1 MAPEAPADTAGPSS
15 PPPQLPEGWLP
26 QWEGVGRKWYYVQR
40 TTGKSQW
47 EIPTEP
53 IVLTPSTTPTPMGA
67 GLSQEPRSH
76 PTSNSTRELESVDT
90 TAGGTYSA
98 ADSARIS
105 SSLDSQI
112 YRRSDNPTY
121 GSSGVPGWYSSQTG
135 QHLLGGYQ
143 QQLAANAAGYGP
155 NSLQHGPVGQ
165 MNGVQQ
171 AFYGSQTDPGYQIT
185 GPHHMGQSISSSALG
200 NNPGTYQGPPSG
212 YNMTQHAQS
221 FQGFS
226 ADPAGLHSH
235 QAPAPWTITSSSQG
249 QMARSM
255 DGASDSQPQWQLESQ
270 QGHLNASGEAAP
282 MNLHPSAMPKPFFRS
297 YTSSQHAEPASEE
310 FARRVS
316 NASLVGEGQPYQTSA
331 ESFPNHSPHSM
342 VEQGRFGQ
350 SQPDPRSHSQHTP
363 SDPALQGFSPLQHV
377 QSQYQQQHMIR
388 KQSGSH
394 QANFAQRHQQ
404 YYKPMA
410 QVNVNQYV
418 SQHQFGSSG
427 GPTAFPETV
436 HGHQAPYHQ
445 SSHYPEHLEHPPGE
459 TGRPSESRFVSG
471 PWTSTPPSPGQL

>member
-53 IVLTPSTTPTPMGA
+53 VVLTPSTTPTPMGA
-67 GLSQEPRSH
+67 GPTQEPRSH

-112 YRRSDNPTY
+112 YGQSDNPTY
-121 GSSGVPGWYSSQTG
+121 GSSGVPDWYSSQTG

-143 QQLAANAAGYGP
+143 QQLATNAAVYEQ
-155 NSLQHGPVGQ
+155 NSSQHGPVGQ

-171 AFYGSQTDPGYQIT
+171 AFYESQTHPGYQMT
-185 GPHHMGQSISSSALG
+185 GPHHMGQNIPSSAWG
-200 NNPGTYQGPPSG
+200 NNQGTYQGHQSG

-226 ADPAGLHSH
+226 ADPAGLHNH
-235 QAPAPWTITSSSQG
+235 QQPASWTITSNPQG
-249 QMARSM
+249 QMTRSM
-255 DGASDSQPQWQLESQ
+255 DGGSDSQPPWQLEL
-270 QGHLNASGEAAP
+270 QGHLNASGEGAP
-282 MNLHPSAMPKPFFRS
+282 VNLHPSTIPKPFFGS
-297 YTSSQHAEPASEE
+297 YSSNQHAEPSSEE
-310 FARRVS
+310 YSRRVS
-316 NASLVGEGQPYQTSA
+316 NPSLIREGQHYQTSA
-331 ESFPNHSPHSM
+331 ESFPNHSTHSM

-350 SQPDPRSHSQHTP
+350 SQPDPRSHLQHTP
-363 SDPALQGFSPLQHV
+363 TDPALQGFSPLQHV

-388 KQSGSH
+388 KQSEPH
-394 QANFAQRHQQ
+394 QANFAQGHQQ
-404 YYKPMA
+404 YHNPMA
-410 QVNVNQYV
+410 QVNVNQYI
-418 SQHQFGSSG
+418 SQHQFGPSG
-427 GPTAFPETV
+427 DSTKFSEIGHV
-436 HGHQAPYHQ
+436 HQAPYHQ
-445 SSHYPEHLEHPPGE
+445 SSHYPEHLEHSPGE
-459 TGRPSESRFVSG
+459 TGKTSGSRFVGG
-471 PWTSTPPSPGQL
+471 PWTSVPPSAGQL